1 MASLDVYCRISA
13 DREGGGLGVKR
24 QEKDCRAHLAQL
36 GHQVGEVLVDNDI
49 SGYKRKARPGYQAL
63 LDRVRAGTSDG
74 FAVWHL
80 DRLTRHPAELEEVIE
95 AVEARKALVL
105 TVTGG
110 AYDLGTTDGRAMARV
125 VGAFARKESEDKAR
139 RNARKHLELAQA
151 GRPVGGTRHFGYDPI
166 YLDGEP
172 VLLDDEGH
180 PTLRVRPDEAA
191 QIREAIDALIA
202 GESMRSITRRWN
214 DAGITATRGGRM
226 TSGTVRRI
234 LTSPT
239 IAGWRSLGREPVARG
254 TWEPIIDDELH
265 AKVVAVVES
274 RVTSPRRTLRTYLL
288 AGMIR
293 CSKCQRGL
301 VSQVRYQA
309 GGRRRSYTCSSDPSK
324 DACGAVR
331 IVAEETEAE
340 VFERLV
346 ASLDLGKLG
355 DTEAVDPTAPM
366 LAELEQLEA
375 DQAQLARD
383 YYSEKV
389 IGRHQFFA
397 ASEALAGRISEVR
410 ARIATAA
417 REQAQA
423 PVLANPEALVAEWEH
438 LDLGRQRAVLD
449 RFIDHVVIHPASHRR
464 GKFDR
469 ERVEVV
475 WRR

>member
-1 MASLDVYCRISA
+1 MASLDVYARISA
-13 DREGGGLGVKR
+13 DREGAGLGVAR
-24 QEKDCRAHLAQL
+24 QEKDCRAHLKQL
-36 GHQVGEVLVDNDI
+36 GHHVGEVLVDNDI
-49 SGYKRKARPGYQAL
+49 SGYKRKARPGYQQL
-63 LDRVRAGTSDG
+63 LDRVRTGASDG

-139 RNARKHLELAQA
+139 RTARKHLELAQA
-151 GRPVGGTRHFGYDPI
+151 GRPVGGTRHFGYDPLYI
-166 YLDGEP
+166 DDQP
-172 VLLDDEGH
+172 VLLDPEGH

-191 QIREAIDALIA
+191 QIREAIGALIA

-214 DAGITATRGGRM
+214 DAGITATRGARM
-226 TSGTVRRI
+226 GSGTLRRI

-239 IAGWRSLGREPVARG
+239 IAGWRALAGEPVARG

-265 AKVVAVVES
+265 AKVVAVVET
-274 RVTSPRRTLRTYLL
+274 RGAGPRRTPRTYLL

-293 CSKCQRGL
+293 CAKCDRGL

-309 GGRRRSYTCSSDPSK
+309 GGRRRSYTCSSDPAK

-331 IVAEETEAE
+331 IVADETETE
-340 VFERLV
+340 VFDRLV
-346 ASLDLGKLG
+346 ASLNLRKIAK
-355 DTEAVDPTAPM
+355 TQVADPTAPL

-375 DQAQLARD
+375 DQAHLATD
-383 YYSEKV
+383 YYADKV

-397 ASEALAGRISEVR
+397 ASEAITGRIAEVR
-410 ARIATAA
+410 AAIATAA
-417 REQAQA
+417 REAAQA
-423 PVLANPEALVAEWEH
+423 PALANPEALATEWAT
-438 LDLGRQRAVLD
+438 LDLGRQRAILD
-449 RFIDHVVIHPASHRR
+449 RFIDHVTIHPATHRR
-464 GKFDR
+464 GKWDR
-469 ERVEVV
+469 ERIEVI
-475 WRR
+475 WRT